1 VKRFGIRRPSPAL
14 VVAIAALV
22 VSMAGSATAAGV
34 LITSS
39 RQVKAHSLQASDLSA
54 SAVKSLRGKR
64 GLRGLRGLTGAAG
77 AAGATGATGATG
89 QTGATG
95 PTGPSNVFTSASTS
109 SVPVGS
115 AQTTL
120 RTLSL
125 PAGKYLIHATGL
137 ADNNDASFNRTFNCQ
152 LTAESATY
160 NLGGGQVATGPD
172 SSTDRATVHLVLAHE
187 FANPGAATFS
197 CSTNATAGVVSGPR
211 LDAVKVG
218 DITTQ

>member
-1 VKRFGIRRPSPAL
+1 MNRFAIRRPSPAL

-22 VSMAGSATAAGV
+22 VSMAGSATAASV

-39 RQVKAHSLQASDLSA
+39 RQVKAHSLQASDLST
-54 SAVKSLRGKR
+54 SAAKSLRGKR

-89 QTGATG
+89 AAGATG
-95 PTGPSNVFTSASTS
+95 PIGPSNVFTSASAS

-115 AQTTL
+115 GQTTL

-137 ADNNDASFNRTFNCQ
+137 ADNNDSGVNRVFNCQ
-152 LTAESATY
+152 LTAESDTS
-160 NLGGGQVATGPD
+160 NFGGSSLATGPNAEN
-172 SSTDRATVHLVLAHE
+172 DREALHLILAHE

-197 CSTNATAGVVSGPR
+197 CSTNATTGVVSGPR